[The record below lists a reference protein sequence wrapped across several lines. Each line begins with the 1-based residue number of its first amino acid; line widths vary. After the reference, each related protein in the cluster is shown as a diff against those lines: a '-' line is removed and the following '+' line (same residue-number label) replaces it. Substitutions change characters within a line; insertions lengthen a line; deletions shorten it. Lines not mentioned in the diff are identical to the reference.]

1 MLTFLKKYLLS
12 GVLHVITSF
21 HYHSSWILLL
31 SRSIDVKTVAQRE
44 VAKSLV

>member
-21 HYHSSWILLL
+21 HSHSSWILLL
-31 SRSIDVKTVAQRE
+31 TLSIDVKTVAQRE
-44 VAKSLV
+44 AAKSLV